1 VQDAGTPSSN
11 AASGARSASEYAY
24 REGLP
29 VRVPRPSART
39 VKGHRIGQGM
49 LATSC
54 FSHSSLLSV
63 LGAMKQTDHLY
74 SVSRTMR
81 TWRAGVVW
89 WTSSSPSIPL
99 SVYHV
104 VPILYPCS
112 IFHFHATLIS
122 TSQRLLGLPP
132 PSTPLPRSRERELQE
147 GNWWLGIAGRGSRL
161 GSALPTLSCTLPLA
175 RTRT

>member
-1 VQDAGTPSSN
+1 VCRIAGTPSSN
-11 AASGARSASEYAY
+11 AASGARSASECAY

-89 WTSSSPSIPL
+89 WTSSSPSL
-99 SVYHV
+99 NLCTMWY
-104 VPILYPCS
+104 LFC
-112 IFHFHATLIS
+112 TLAPYFIS
-122 TSQRLLGLPP
+122 TLRLF
-132 PSTPLPRSRERELQE
+132 
-147 GNWWLGIAGRGSRL
+147 
-161 GSALPTLSCTLPLA
+161 
-175 RTRT
+175 